1 MSFWSEERAQ
11 GSLEVLL
18 MLAAAVLMAALVG
31 LFLKGLPKG
40 SVENRVGNITNEI
53 VTNIGEL

>member
-1 MSFWSEERAQ
+1 MNLWKEERAQ

-18 MLAAAVLMAALVG
+18 MLAAAVLMAAFVG
-31 LFLKGLPKG
+31 LYLKGLPKG
-40 SVENRVGNITNEI
+40 SVENKVGNITNQI

>member
-1 MSFWSEERAQ
+1 MKLFEEERAQ

-18 MLAAAVLMAALVG
+18 MLAAAVLMAAMVG
-31 LFLKGLPKG
+31 LYLKGASKVA
-40 SVENRVGNITNEI
+40 VENKAGQVTNEI

>member
-1 MSFWSEERAQ
+1 MKLYGESRAQ

-31 LFLKGLPKG
+31 LYLKGA
-40 SVENRVGNITNEI
+40 SRTAVENKAGQVTNEI
-53 VTNIGEL
+53 VTNIGGL

>member
-1 MSFWSEERAQ
+1 MKLWNDERAQ

-18 MLAAAVLMAALVG
+18 MLAAAVLMAAFVG
-31 LFLKGLPKG
+31 LYLKGLPKG
-40 SVENRVGNITNEI
+40 AVENRVGNLTNEI